1 MFFGSIEGLLLGI
14 PAILIAITFHEYAH
28 GRVAA
33 ILGDPT
39 PASQGR
45 LTLNPVKHLDV
56 MGSLMLVLIGFGWA
70 KPVQVNP
77 FHFRINREKGMMIVG
92 LAGPMMNL
100 VIALLGGVGYNL
112 FGTIVLPGTTVT
124 SGLFFS
130 YLIWFNVMLAVFN
143 MIPLPP
149 LDGSKVLMGV
159 LPKGNFKLF
168 HTLESYGP
176 IILLALLLFGV
187 IGTIIR
193 PMVFL
198 VIDFIVRLTSF
209 GIF

>member
-1 MFFGSIEGLLLGI
+1 MFFGSLEALLLGI
-14 PAILIAITFHEYAH
+14 PAILIAITLHEYAH
-28 GRVAA
+28 GRVAS

-77 FHFRINREKGMMIVG
+77 FHFRIDRDKGMMIVG
-92 LAGPMMNL
+92 LAGPAMNIL
-100 VIALLGGVGYNL
+100 IALLAGIGYNF
-112 FGTIVLPGTTVT
+112 FGFVGIPGTTLT
-124 SGLFFS
+124 FGLFFN
-130 YLIWFNVMLAVFN
+130 YLIWFNVMLAIFN

-149 LDGSKVLMGV
+149 LDGSKVLRG
-159 LPKGNFKLF
+159 LIPKGNFKLF
-168 HTLESYGP
+168 HTLEAYGP
-176 IILLALLLFGV
+176 IILLVLLLFGF
-187 IGTIIR
+187 IGSIIR
-193 PMVFL
+193 PIIFL

-209 GIF
+209 GMF